1 MYTQKYIY
9 LLIYIYLNYIN
20 IYIRFSSSVF
30 CTTRSTVSCG
40 DRKSTLHKHTYL
52 ACCHH
57 VGEFGMLIDCQA
69 QNVITVFYVETLA
82 GCKKTHTQLLVSVT
96 ISRSTSFASVCGLTG
111 RQVEHDAYGRRVVND
126 VGPIVQIVHVIAAVV
141 ATVTKHQIQH
151 QVLWESPNMGGGGQK
166 GQRHDNADVQRQLSA
181 DAQPHYSIT
190 E

>member
-1 MYTQKYIY
+1 
-9 LLIYIYLNYIN
+9 
-20 IYIRFSSSVF
+20 
-30 CTTRSTVSCG
+30 
-40 DRKSTLHKHTYL
+40 
-52 ACCHH
+52 
-57 VGEFGMLIDCQA
+57 MLIDCQA

-96 ISRSTSFASVCGLTG
+96 ISRSTSFAPVCGLTG

-151 QVLWESPNMGGGGQK
+151 QVLWESPNKMGGGQK